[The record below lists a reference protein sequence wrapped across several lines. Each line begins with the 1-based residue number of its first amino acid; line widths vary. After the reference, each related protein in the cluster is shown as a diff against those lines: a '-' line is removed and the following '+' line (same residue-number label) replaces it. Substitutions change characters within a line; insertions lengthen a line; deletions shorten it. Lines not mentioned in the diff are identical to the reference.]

1 METTYATEY
10 RKGTRWNQ
18 SADRDYKYMECRIC
32 GQFSTVS
39 EEALATT
46 CYECVQ
52 EMCDAPE
59 MSTRKNIGFPS
70 GWHFMKQFVDKKGN
84 VYFKGVEQPMLKG
97 TMSPTE
103 VEKKRKFTKQ
113 EKQEYMQKA
122 ALEVNKLK
130 KELKGLRWKKDKK
143 AVMQKIKNYSK
154 ILKGKVNENLV
165 TKLFS

>member
-1 METTYATEY
+1 MEYAIEY

-18 SADRDYKYMECRIC
+18 SPDRDYKYMECKLC
-32 GQFSTVS
+32 GQFESVS
-39 EEALATT
+39 EDTT
-46 CYECVQ
+46 AVTCHECVM
-52 EMCDAPE
+52 EMCEAPVLT
-59 MSTRKNIGFPS
+59 TRRNVGRPS
-70 GWHFMKQFVDKKGN
+70 GWHFMKEFVDKNGN
-84 VYFKGVEQPMLKG
+84 VYFKGVEQPKLKG
-97 TMSPTE
+97 TKSPTV

-122 ALEVNKLK
+122 ALEINKLK

-143 AVMQKIKNYSK
+143 VVMQKIKNYSK